1 MAVKEEEIII
11 YNPYSIIKI
20 IIIMFKYRRTI
31 FIIDKKIHSMLIKDN
46 IKIVLETLNFSNEQK
61 IDMCH
66 EL

>member
-1 MAVKEEEIII
+1 MLI
-11 YNPYSIIKI
+11 YKDIAFFHRYSS
-20 IIIMFKYRRTI
+20 KYNLYWLKDAYILQIGCRN
-31 FIIDKKIHSMLIKDN
+31 DAMLIKDN

>member
-1 MAVKEEEIII
+1 M
-11 YNPYSIIKI
+11 YNILQNGC
-20 IIIMFKYRRTI
+20 RN
-31 FIIDKKIHSMLIKDN
+31 DAMLIKDN

>member
-1 MAVKEEEIII
+1 
-11 YNPYSIIKI
+11 
-20 IIIMFKYRRTI
+20 MFKYRRTI
-31 FIIDKKIHSMLIKDN
+31 FIIDKKNHSMLIKDN